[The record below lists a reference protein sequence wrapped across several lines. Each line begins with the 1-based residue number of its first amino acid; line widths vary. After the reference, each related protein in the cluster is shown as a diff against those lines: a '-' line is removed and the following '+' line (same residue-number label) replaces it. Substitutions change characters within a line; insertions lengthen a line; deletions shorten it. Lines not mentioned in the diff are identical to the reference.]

1 MEGSVDVNRQDI
13 QAQETPP
20 GWKSEG
26 RDGTLTFV
34 SRGILTHFLLR
45 TRIRIGTS
53 RNRREAVLRGQPP
66 AADDGRLK
74 GGE

>member
-1 MEGSVDVNRQDI
+1 MIKQDI
-13 QAQETPP
+13 QAHEKAPQ
-20 GWKSEG
+20 GSRG
-26 RDGTLTFV
+26 AGTLTFV
-34 SRGILTHFLLR
+34 SRGILKHFLLR
-45 TRIRIGTS
+45 TRIRIETS